1 MSQQSL
7 LKRVRQHVFL
17 LALVIPPVLPDLPFV
32 SYHHLVGENV
42 PTNTISLMD
51 YLEGATSS
59 K

>member
-1 MSQQSL
+1 MIF
-7 LKRVRQHVFL
+7 VFL